1 MAEVNV
7 QFLGTGDAFGSGGRL
22 QTCFY
27 VDADAV
33 RFLLDCGTS
42 SLIALKRKGL
52 STSQID
58 VILLTHL
65 HADHFGGV
73 PFFLLD
79 ARVMAKRTK
88 PLIIAGPPGLEPR
101 IRQAQDVLFP
111 GTPTMRL
118 GFPIEFI
125 EIWDRK
131 STELGQLVVTPYQVE
146 HGGGAPAYALR
157 VECGGKVIAYSGDT
171 EWTPALAEA
180 ARGADLFICEA
191 NFFDKKVNH
200 HMNYRTLMEHRDEL
214 ECKRLILT
222 HMGEEMLSRIG
233 SLEVE
238 GAEDGQ
244 RIVL

>member
-27 VDADAV
+27 VDAGAV
-33 RFLLDCGTS
+33 RFLIDCGTS
-42 SLIALKRKGL
+42 SLIALKRWGL

-88 PLIIAGPPGLEPR
+88 SLIIAGPPGLEPR

-118 GFPIEFI
+118 GFAIELI

-171 EWTPALAEA
+171 EWTPALADA

-191 NFFDKKVNH
+191 NFFDKKVRY

-214 ECKRLILT
+214 DCKRLILT

>member
-27 VDADAV
+27 VDAGAV
-33 RFLLDCGTS
+33 QFLLDCGTS
-42 SLIALKRKGL
+42 SLIALKRWGL

-58 VILLTHL
+58 IILLTHL

-79 ARVMAKRTK
+79 AGLMTKRTK
-88 PLIIAGPPGLEPR
+88 PLIIAGPPGLEHR

-111 GTPTMRL
+111 GAPTMRL
-118 GFPIEFI
+118 GFPVEFI
-125 EIWDRK
+125 ELRDRE
-131 STELGQLVVTPYQVE
+131 SRELGQLVVTPYQVE

-157 VECGGKVIAYSGDT
+157 VGCGGRMITYSGDT
-171 EWTPALAEA
+171 EWTPALVEA

-191 NFFDKKVNH
+191 NFFDKKVKY

-214 ECKRLILT
+214 DCKRLILT
-222 HMGEEMLSRIG
+222 HMGEEMLGRIG
-233 SLEVE
+233 SLEIE